1 MDDLYESCD
10 TYRRKMGE
18 RIQDWHQERGNV
30 AKRLPMVS
38 RHWLHAL
45 KRPMNL
51 VIAEADPW
59 KVHKNNLDMV
69 CNRIHE
75 FRISRFG
82 RR

>member
-1 MDDLYESCD
+1 
-10 TYRRKMGE
+10 
-18 RIQDWHQERGNV
+18 
-30 AKRLPMVS
+30 MVS